1 MLTLRVHLVDQVSVD
16 AVGKL
21 LDERVDDEFEMRPGA
36 GFLVLL
42 FFTNT
47 NSISVL
53 IRKRVLYTH
62 AVAAAAA
69 KLPTL
74 LVEEFL
80 GQLFVLGLVGGFEL
94 QRVVC
99 DIQSLELQLQLV
111 RAARVF
117 PIAALF
123 RFCKNPNK
131 RLRVIV
137 SVPSAID

>member
-1 MLTLRVHLVDQVSVD
+1 MLMLRVHLVDQVSVD

-62 AVAAAAA
+62 AVAAAA

-74 LVEEFL
+74 LVEELL

>member
-62 AVAAAAA
+62 AVAAAA

-74 LVEEFL
+74 LVEELL

-131 RLRVIV
+131 RLRVII

>member
-1 MLTLRVHLVDQVSVD
+1 MLMLRVHLVDQVSVD

-62 AVAAAAA
+62 AVAAAA

>member
-62 AVAAAAA
+62 AVAAAA

-74 LVEEFL
+74 LVEELL

>member
-47 NSISVL
+47 NSISVS

-62 AVAAAAA
+62 AVAAAA